1 MMLLFALA
9 VSGCAKI
16 NGTQYCDVAS
26 SPLYYSQETLAWL
39 SKNDMQTLRDI
50 VAANTKWKELCR

>member
-1 MMLLFALA
+1 MTLLFVLGM
-9 VSGCAKI
+9 SGCAKI
-16 NGTQYCDVAS
+16 NNTQYCDVA

-39 SKNDMQTLRDI
+39 SKNDIQTLRDI

>member
-1 MMLLFALA
+1 MPLLALA
-9 VSGCAKI
+9 VSGCARI
-16 NGTQYCDVAS
+16 NGTEYCDIA

-50 VAANTKWKELCR
+50 VTANTKWKALCN